1 MKRIKNRS
9 LNMLIVGMLLL
20 CAVSITLAVFLY
32 DAHDEF
38 DDRIVVTEDG
48 VTETII
54 PVRNLTLV
62 PTETK
67 EYSVDFYCAA
77 SGTYEFDVSYEETE
91 DGGMKSFVN
100 VSVTFDDEIIYQGSL
115 KELLDTD
122 TVIEFDGYLN
132 DDDPV
137 RVLFSY
143 EMPYEIGNEA
153 QGTWSDFNIAFAIKK
168 K

>member
-9 LNMLIVGMLLL
+9 LNMLIVGILLL
-20 CAVSITLAVFLY
+20 CAISIVLAVFLY
-32 DAHDEF
+32 EAHGEF

-48 VTETII
+48 VTETIV
-54 PVRNLTLV
+54 PVRDLMLV

-77 SGTYEFDVSYEETE
+77 SGTYEFDVSYNEIE
-91 DGGMKSFVN
+91 DGGMKNFVN
-100 VSVTFDDEIIYQGSL
+100 VTLTFDDEAIYQGPL
-115 KELLDTD
+115 AELLDTD
-122 TVIEFDGYLN
+122 KVIEFDGYLN

-153 QGTWSDFNIAFAIKK
+153 QGTWSDFNILFAIKK